1 MYKRQLCT
9 PAIVCWKRQ
18 QWIGRLG
25 CHPNRWAA
33 TGTDALPPAQMG
45 CHPHRQ
51 KKTHTQLSIVAG
63 GGVTVVLR
71 WPHSECFGLA
81 MARNSLPTLG
91 KARKYHDSLHPSHP
105 LPSIPSPGM
114 ISRYNVQHT
123 LPLPMLPKAT
133 PKPCCWPLSVGHSAL
148 ATQSALTGQAT
159 RLSF

>member
-1 MYKRQLCT
+1 MYPRNSMLEATTMDRSPGLSPEQM
-9 PAIVCWKRQ
+9 
-18 QWIGRLG
+18 G
-25 CHPNRWAA
+25 CHRHRCAP
-33 TGTDALPPAQMG
+33 TGTDGLPPAQT
-45 CHPHRQ
+45 
-51 KKTHTQLSIVAG
+51 KKNTHTTLDSRG